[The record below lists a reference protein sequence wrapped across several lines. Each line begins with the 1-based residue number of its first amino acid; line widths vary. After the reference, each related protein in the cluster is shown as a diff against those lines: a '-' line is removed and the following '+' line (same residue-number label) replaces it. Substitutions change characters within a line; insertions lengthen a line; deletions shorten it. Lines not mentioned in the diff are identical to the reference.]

1 MCAICDGTDPDDLLD
16 DMRRRV
22 DWLGWTMVGVEP
34 SHRGPGWVYSAG
46 LTASFD
52 HPEVV
57 MVGAPPEAAY
67 DVLEL
72 IAREVATGSAFR
84 HHESFGVGD
93 LRFRF
98 GWVHPRHFD
107 LGTFA
112 WWEPIVAEV
121 HPDAS
126 RAALQVIPP
135 PELLRT
141 PRRWRLSQPLGLR

>member
-1 MCAICDGTDPDDLLD
+1 MCAICDGIDPDDLLD

-22 DWLGWTMVGVEP
+22 DRLGWTLIGVEP

-46 LTASFD
+46 LAASFD

-57 MVGAPPEAAY
+57 MVGAPPDGAHL
-67 DVLEL
+67 VLGS
-72 IAREVATGSAFR
+72 IAREVAAGGVFR
-84 HHESFGVGD
+84 HHESFSVGD

-112 WWEPIVAEV
+112 WWGPIVGEV
-121 HPDAS
+121 HPDA
-126 RAALQVIPP
+126 RPAALQVFPP
-135 PELLRT
+135 SELMRT
-141 PRRWRLSQPLGLR
+141 SRRWRLSQPHALP